1 MNRSKFY
8 NNIRSAFFNG
18 NLSQQ
23 QVAGTEAIL
32 NEWQKSGYKDL
43 RWLAYMLATVYHE
56 TATTMYPIEEY
67 GKGRGRVYGKKIRMD
82 RKPYTTP
89 DKIYYGRGYVQLTWF
104 ENYERMGKLL
114 NLPLLNQPEL
124 LLNPDISARVMFEG
138 MTKGKSLRG
147 DFTGKSLENYF
158 YESKEDWRNARR
170 IINGLDKADL
180 IAGYGRKFLRC
191 IQNANLTILG

>member
-18 NLSQQ
+18 KLSQQ
-23 QVAGTEAIL
+23 QVVGTEAIL

-124 LLNPDISARVMFEG
+124 LLNPDISVRVMFEG
-138 MTKGKSLRG
+138 MTKGKSLIG
-147 DFTGKSLENYF
+147 DFTGKSLEDYF
-158 YESKEDWRNARR
+158 NESKEDWRNARR